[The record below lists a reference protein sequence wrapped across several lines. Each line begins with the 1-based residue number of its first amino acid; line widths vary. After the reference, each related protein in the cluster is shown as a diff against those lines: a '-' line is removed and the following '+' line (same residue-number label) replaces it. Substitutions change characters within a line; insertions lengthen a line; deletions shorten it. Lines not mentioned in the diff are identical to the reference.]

1 MWGVSMKFG
10 SKVRGSMGSAKV
22 FLALYMGFALFCL
35 IARGSSWAFQ
45 AVEIPFQTPGGQGA
59 GLVPASLPAPQ
70 MANRG
75 GSGPGLIAQAGASGS
90 EIPPEILE
98 KARQMRG
105 QQGQATEGSGLEPVK
120 GPPAS
125 LPMSAPPAG
134 ESQSGASEA
143 SPTQAPFREG
153 PETFGGRELPA
164 PVQKWAGG
172 PSEEFSAFEQY
183 VQGKLPPGVDRKL
196 TQFGYAMFS
205 RPQVAPSLPVEGR
218 APDPSYRIGPGDEIQ
233 IRVWGK
239 VQGEY
244 TLRVDRE
251 GKIHIPTVGDIPV
264 AGIPYGS
271 LRAHLDRE
279 MQKYYSGYSISVG
292 LGQLRGIR
300 VFVVGNAKVPGTYE
314 LTNMSTM
321 MNALFAAQGP
331 SKTGTMREVRLVRAG
346 QIVARMDLYDFLLRG
361 DKSQD
366 QLLQD
371 GDTVFIPYVGP
382 LVAVAGSVKQP
393 AIYELKGE
401 RRLSE
406 VLAMAGGPTATAYTH
421 RVQVERVHQGR
432 ARMVLDTNLSDLTGD
447 RDIPLQ
453 DGDIVLLFAI
463 NPSIVNEVRLAGHVM
478 RPGVYAWREGL
489 KVSDILQR
497 PEDLMPE
504 AIFDFAM
511 VRRLVPPDY
520 HEELRSFH
528 LGRALERDQ
537 EHDLLLHP
545 QDTLYVFSKQEFHI
559 SPTVRVTGAIWRPG
573 EYKLREK
580 MTLSDLIKMAG
591 GLRPEA
597 STTAELTR
605 VRITQKGPVT
615 ERMVVDLAGA
625 MHQEEKKDITLEE
638 NDYLFV
644 RTVPDW
650 QLYRV
655 VQITGEVMHPG
666 AYAVKKG
673 ERLSSLINRAGGF
686 TDKAYLKGVFFSR
699 RSIQELQ
706 QKRLQEALSR
716 LETQVASMN
725 VRAAAGAMGKEEAEI
740 EAQAARRREEL
751 MARLRQV
758 KPTGRLVLQVAQ
770 PRALEG
776 TPSDVEL
783 EDGDAIHVPQRTDV
797 INVMGAVYNPS
808 AFLYEPGKTVGHY
821 LQLAGG
827 PTPQADRG
835 EIYVLKVDGRA
846 VGPSRLWGLVTWNA
860 DAYRFQVNDFE
871 ARHLDPGDTIV
882 VPEDL
887 ERVPFLKGL
896 KDITTV
902 LYQIGVAAGVLVTL
916 L

>member
-1 MWGVSMKFG
+1 MKQAMEWKWG
-10 SKVRGSMGSAKV
+10 MGLGILCA
-22 FLALYMGFALFCL
+22 LALGVLGL
-35 IARGSSWAFQ
+35 QGNSQAFQ
-45 AVEIPFQTPGGQGA
+45 AVEIPFQNPGGA
-59 GLVPASLPAPQ
+59 RVAPASAPVSQ
-70 MANRG
+70 G
-75 GSGPGLIAQAGASGS
+75 GAPGTQGPGFVAQAGGSGS
-90 EIPPEILE
+90 EIPAEILE
-98 KARQMRG
+98 KAREMRG
-105 QQGQATEGSGLEPVK
+105 KQAPSGDGSGMEPLK
-120 GPPAS
+120 GPQGP
-125 LPMSAPPAG
+125 LPMPGTSDIGAG
-134 ESQSGASEA
+134 SGGPESDKAGS
-143 SPTQAPFREG
+143 PFREK
-153 PETFGGRELPA
+153 PDTFGGRELPA
-164 PVQKWAGG
+164 PAQRWASA
-172 PSEEFSAFEQY
+172 PTEEVSAFEQY

-196 TQFGYAMFS
+196 TQFGYGIFS
-205 RPQVAPSLPVEGR
+205 RPQVSPSMPVEAR
-218 APDPSYRIGPGDEIQ
+218 VPEPSYRIGPGDEIQ

-239 VQGEY
+239 IQGEY

-251 GKIHIPTVGDIPV
+251 GKIHLPTVGDIPV

-271 LRAHLDRE
+271 LKAHLDRE
-279 MQKYYSGYSISVG
+279 IQKYYSGYSLSVG

-300 VFVVGNAKVPGTYE
+300 AFVVGNARVPGTYE

-331 SKTGTMREVRLVRAG
+331 SKTGSMREVRLVRNG
-346 QIVARMDLYDFLLRG
+346 QVVARMDLYDFLLRG

-366 QLLQD
+366 KLLQD

-401 RRLSE
+401 GRLSQ
-406 VLAMAGGPTATAYTH
+406 VLAMAGGLTATAYTH

-478 RPGVYAWREGL
+478 RPGVYAWKEGL

-511 VRRLVPPDY
+511 VRRLVLPDY

-528 LGRALERDQ
+528 LGRALERDPQ
-537 EHDLLLHP
+537 QDLLLQP
-545 QDTLYVFSKQEFHI
+545 QDTLYVFSKEEFHI
-559 SPTVRVTGAIWRPG
+559 LPTVRVTGAVWRGG
-573 EYKLREK
+573 EYRMREK

-597 STTAELTR
+597 SATGELTR

-615 ERMVVDLAGA
+615 ERLIVDLGGA
-625 MHQEEKKDITLEE
+625 MRQEQGKDVTLEE

-655 VQITGEVMHPG
+655 VHLTGEVMHPG

-686 TDKAYLKGVFFSR
+686 TEKAYLKGVFFAR

-706 QKRLQEALSR
+706 QKRLEETLSR
-716 LETQVASMN
+716 LEAQMASVN
-725 VRAAAGAMGKEEAEI
+725 LSKAAGAMSKDEAEM
-740 EAQAARRREEL
+740 EALAGRRRMEL
-751 MARLRQV
+751 LARLRQV

-783 EDGDAIHVPQRTDV
+783 EDGDTIHVPERTEV
-797 INVMGAVYNPS
+797 VNVMGAVYNPS

-821 LQLAGG
+821 IQLAGG
-827 PTPQADRG
+827 PTPEADTG

-846 VGPSRLWGLVTWNA
+846 VGPSRLSSLVTWNA
-860 DAYRFQVNDFE
+860 DAYRFQVNDFQ

-896 KDITTV
+896 KDVTTV

>member
-1 MWGVSMKFG
+1 M
-10 SKVRGSMGSAKV
+10 
-22 FLALYMGFALFCL
+22 
-35 IARGSSWAFQ
+35 AFQ
-45 AVEIPFQTPGGQGA
+45 AVEIPFQNPGGMRALPVSAQASQGA
-59 GLVPASLPAPQ
+59 GVLAQGIVPQ
-70 MANRG
+70 
-75 GSGPGLIAQAGASGS
+75 AQTQGS
-90 EIPPEILE
+90 EIPSEILE
-98 KARQMRG
+98 KAREMRG
-105 QQGQATEGSGLEPVK
+105 KQALQGDGSGLEPLR
-120 GPPAS
+120 GPQAP
-125 LPMSAPPAG
+125 LPMPTSSEASSPTGGP
-134 ESQSGASEA
+134 ESQSGGTS
-143 SPTQAPFREG
+143 FREK
-153 PETFGGRELPA
+153 PDTFGGRELPA
-164 PVQKWAGG
+164 PAQKWASG
-172 PSEEFSAFEQY
+172 PSEETSAFEQY
-183 VQGKLPPGVDRKL
+183 VQGKLPPQVDRKL
-196 TQFGYAMFS
+196 TQFGYAMFA
-205 RPQVAPSLPVEGR
+205 RPQVTPSLPVEAR
-218 APDPSYRIGPGDEIQ
+218 VPEPSYRIGPGDEIQ
-233 IRVWGK
+233 IKVWGK
-239 VQGEY
+239 IQGDY
-244 TLRVDRE
+244 TLKVDRE
-251 GKIHIPTVGDIPV
+251 GKIHLPTVGDIPV
-264 AGIPYGS
+264 AGVPYGS
-271 LRAHLDRE
+271 LKEHLHRE
-279 MQKYYSGYSISVG
+279 IQKYYSGYSLSVG

-300 VFVVGNAKVPGTYE
+300 IFVVGNARVPGTYE

-331 SKTGTMREVRLVRAG
+331 SKTGSMRDVRLVRNG
-346 QIVARMDLYDFLLRG
+346 QTLARMDLYDFLLKG

-366 QLLQD
+366 RVLQD

-401 RRLSE
+401 RRLTE
-406 VLAMAGGPTATAYTH
+406 VLGMAGGPTATAYTH

-432 ARMVLDTNLSDLTGD
+432 ARMVLDMALADLVGD
-447 RDIPLQ
+447 TDIRLQ
-453 DGDIVLLFAI
+453 DGDIVQVFAI

-478 RPGVYAWREGL
+478 RPGVYAWRDGIR
-489 KVSDILQR
+489 VSDILAR

-528 LGRALERDQ
+528 LGKALQKDPEQ
-537 EHDLLLHP
+537 DLLLHP

-559 SPTVRVTGAIWRPG
+559 FPTVRVTGAVWRGG
-573 EYKLREK
+573 EYRMREK
-580 MTLSDLIKMAG
+580 MSVSDLIKMAG

-597 STTAELTR
+597 SAAGELTR
-605 VRITQKGPVT
+605 VKITEKGPVT
-615 ERMVVDLAGA
+615 ERLMVDLAGA
-625 MHQEEKKDITLEE
+625 MKQEQGKDVTLEE

-650 QLYRV
+650 QLYRIV
-655 VQITGEVMHPG
+655 HLTGEVMHPG

-673 ERLSSLINRAGGF
+673 EKLSSLIGRAGGF
-686 TDKAYLKGVFFSR
+686 TDKAYLKGVFFAR

-706 QKRLQEALSR
+706 QKRLQETLSR
-716 LETQVASMN
+716 LEAQMASMN
-725 VRAAAGAMGKEEAEI
+725 LSKAAGAMSKEEAEV
-740 EAQAARRREEL
+740 ETQAAQRRMEL
-751 MARLRQV
+751 LARLRQV

-783 EDGDAIHVPQRTDV
+783 EDGDTIHVPERTGV
-797 INVMGAVYNPS
+797 VNVMGAVYNPS

-827 PTPQADRG
+827 PTPQADTG

-846 VGPSRLWGLVTWNA
+846 VGPSRLSSLVTWNA
-860 DAYRFQVNDFE
+860 EAYRFQVNDFQ
-871 ARHLDPGDTIV
+871 ARYLDPGDTIV